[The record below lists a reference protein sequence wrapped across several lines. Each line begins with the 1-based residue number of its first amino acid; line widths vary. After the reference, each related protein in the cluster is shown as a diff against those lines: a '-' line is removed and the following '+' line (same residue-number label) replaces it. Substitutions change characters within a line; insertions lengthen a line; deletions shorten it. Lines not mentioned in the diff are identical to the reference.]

1 MLSILAKNGYLCRV
15 RFKKIILFAVIL
27 FFFGKIKGDDNF
39 NRTPYSTIYT
49 HLHYLQASEY
59 DPITSSKAFNLKDK
73 KKAQKLAIQLKQILD
88 GKGIFIK
95 LATVPDDPNY
105 SDSSMHK
112 PVYILNNKL
121 SQIYLEKKGNKWFY
135 SRETVDA
142 IPFLYKLVYPFGSGV
157 WVKLFPY
164 KSGQTFLKLHYW
176 QWVGFACIIGIFL
189 LFYFLSRYLSYLIIK
204 KIVEH
209 KITNPFDDLDLLR
222 GLANTFSLVVGF
234 FLVQLFLPTLLL
246 TTQFSASLLKA
257 VMLVTAV
264 TLILFI
270 FRITE
275 LITRYAEQLA
285 KRTPSALDDQMVIVI
300 KRFAKLFIAIAGLF
314 YILSILEVNLTTVI
328 AGISIGG
335 LAIALAAQDTVKNFI
350 GSLMI
355 FADKP
360 FRIGDTIS
368 GDGFEG
374 TVLEV
379 GFRSTR
385 IKTGNDSVITVA
397 NGKLA
402 DMTIDNKGFRV
413 FKKFK
418 TDLAISYD
426 TPLFKVERFIDA
438 IRTILLKY
446 PYIKN
451 TSIDV
456 FLTNIQA
463 TGLMVTVSYKYKVYN
478 NKEELQHREFILLQI
493 LRLAETLNIKL
504 FEQGQIFFD
513 SKKTGTAEVN
523 PEDVEKQLEKFFIA
537 YSTQVT
543 NKI

>member
-1 MLSILAKNGYLCRV
+1 M
-15 RFKKIILFAVIL
+15 
-27 FFFGKIKGDDNF
+27 
-39 NRTPYSTIYT
+39 
-49 HLHYLQASEY
+49 
-59 DPITSSKAFNLKDK
+59 
-73 KKAQKLAIQLKQILD
+73 AIQLKQILD

-95 LATVPDDPNY
+95 LATVPDDSNY

-112 PVYILNNKL
+112 PVYILNNKVP
-121 SQIYLEKKGNKWFY
+121 QIYLEKKGTKWFY
-135 SRETVDA
+135 SRETVEA
-142 IPFLYKLVYPFGSGV
+142 IPFLYKLVYPFGSAV
-157 WVKLFPY
+157 WVKLLPF

-176 QWVGFACIIGIFL
+176 QWLGFACIIGIFL
-189 LFYFLSRYLSYLIIK
+189 LFYFLSRYSSYLLIK

-209 KITNPFDDLDLLR
+209 KISNPFDDLDLLKS
-222 GLANTFSLVVGF
+222 LANLFSLVVGF

-246 TTQFSASLLKA
+246 TTQLSASLTKA
-257 VMLVTAV
+257 VMLVSAIV
-264 TLILFI
+264 LILFI
-270 FRITE
+270 YRITE
-275 LITRYAEQLA
+275 LATRYAEQLA
-285 KRTPSALDDQMVIVI
+285 KRTPSALDDQLVQVLR
-300 KRFAKLFIAIAGLF
+300 RFAKLFIILFGVF
-314 YILSILEVNLTTVI
+314 YILRILDVNLTTVI

-368 GDGFEG
+368 GDNFEG

-426 TPLFKVERFIDA
+426 TPLFKVEKFIEA
-438 IRTILLKY
+438 IRNILVKY

-463 TGLMVTVSYKYKVYN
+463 SGLIITVGYKYKVYN

-493 LRLAETLNIKL
+493 LRLADMLHIKL
-504 FEQGQIFFD
+504 FEQSQIFFD
-513 SKKTGTAEVN
+513 TKKEGTPSTT
-523 PEDVEKQLEKFFIA
+523 PEDVEQQLEKFFIA
-537 YSTQVT
+537 YTTQIT